1 MKAYVQGWYDIKK
14 QSRQGLLPGEGVI
27 TLPAL

>member
-1 MKAYVQGWYDIKK
+1 MKAYAQGWYDIK
-14 QSRQGLLPGEGVI
+14 QSRQGLLPGGVI